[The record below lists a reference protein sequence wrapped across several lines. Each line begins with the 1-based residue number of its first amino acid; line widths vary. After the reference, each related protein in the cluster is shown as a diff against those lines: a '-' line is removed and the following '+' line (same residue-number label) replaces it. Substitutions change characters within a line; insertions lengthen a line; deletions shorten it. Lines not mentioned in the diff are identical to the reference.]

1 VKAATMAIVLGIFIS
16 RPLLSVHELSW
27 RAFLARFLGALSWRA
42 FLARFLGA
50 LSWRAFLARF
60 LGAGIRAQEEVAPR
74 TSRSRMSLDLRW
86 SLLATRID
94 GVARAREQNERQ
106 IPKQ

>member
-1 VKAATMAIVLGIFIS
+1 LSIKRGRDHGGEGGDDGDRTRHFHFKAFAFSS
-16 RPLLSVHELSW
+16 RT
-27 RAFLARFLGALSWRA
+27 
-42 FLARFLGA
+42 
-50 LSWRAFLARF
+50 FLARF
-60 LGAGIRAQEEVAPR
+60 LGAGIRAQEEEVAPR